1 MGYYAGTIYSN
12 INLPKENFAAVERR
26 FQELMDSPR
35 FDDGRTWRQY
45 KYGVNAGLEPVVPKG
60 WKLADVLE
68 KDITYYENQ
77 SKTFVLDDIFNSFGF
92 EYDEHSRTGAITE
105 IRYPDTSYNAKN
117 VKAFINLL
125 AGLVGEG
132 DYIEWLGSEG
142 DEDRWM
148 FYHHDGRWSLHHGE
162 MAVTYPSKEKML
174 NGDEKYN
181 LFKEGE

>member
-1 MGYYAGTIYSN
+1 MGYYAGTIWSN
-12 INLPKENFAAVERR
+12 ITLPKENFAEGERR

-35 FDDGRTWRQY
+35 FVGEVDDGRTWRQY
-45 KYGVNAGLEPVVPKG
+45 KYGISSY
-60 WKLADVLE
+60 E
-68 KDITYYENQ
+68 KE
-77 SKTFVLDDIFNSFGF
+77 SKTFILDDIFNTFGF
-92 EYDEHSRTGAITE
+92 EYDEHSSTGDITE
-105 IRYPDTSYNAKN
+105 LRYPDTSYNAEN

-162 MAVTYPSKEKML
+162 MAVTYPSKERML
-174 NGDEKYN
+174 NGDEKL

>member
-1 MGYYAGTIYSN
+1 MGYYAGTIYVN
-12 INLPKENFAAVERR
+12 INLPKENFAEVERR
-26 FQELMDSPR
+26 FQELMDSLK

-68 KDITYYENQ
+68 KDIAYYENQ

-105 IRYPDTSYNAKN
+105 IRYPDTSYDHDS
-117 VKAFINLL
+117 VQAFITLL
-125 AGLVGEG
+125 EGLVEEG

-148 FYHHDGRWSLHHGE
+148 DYHHNGKWSLHQGVME
-162 MAVTYPSKEKML
+162 VTYSNPP
-174 NGDEKYN
+174 
-181 LFKEGE
+181 EGVTF